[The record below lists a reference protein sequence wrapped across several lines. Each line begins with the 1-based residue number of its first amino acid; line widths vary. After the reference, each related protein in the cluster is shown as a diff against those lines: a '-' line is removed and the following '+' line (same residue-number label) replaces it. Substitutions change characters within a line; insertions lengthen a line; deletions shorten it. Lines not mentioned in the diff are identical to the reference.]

1 MDSLKEI
8 CEGVLLRNIDEDNVL
23 LYLGMAEQYSVAR
36 LKVGD
41 ALSTERDYMYLTVC
55 KCFSLKFVPKI
66 SKFVFHEST

>member
-1 MDSLKEI
+1 MVAKDFITSISVSIFLRFFDGFLQKIWHFQFQVDSLKEI

-41 ALSTERDYMYLTVC
+41 A
-55 KCFSLKFVPKI
+55 
-66 SKFVFHEST
+66 